1 MSIDTI
7 NRDVWSLD
15 TAYRYI
21 ASICRARHEAVTGQ
35 KVELEVKKV
44 LFLPAI
50 AGTTLWDR
58 INLDAARQLW
68 QALRQGSLHA
78 QGRLSQHRNPAYPAA
93 DTRQW
98 IFHTSHLVWIPPEH
112 WISGELRNFDED
124 LPERLEL
131 IDGEYIYLQVPR
143 FMVEAIWT
151 LPPPKQVEPSDYT
164 TPYLE
169 LIKAAIAEF
178 QITESDQSKKEC
190 LVDWFKEQQVEG
202 EPVSDNLAK
211 AMATIMRLPASQRG
225 GGKRSF

>member
-1 MSIDTI
+1 MS
-7 NRDVWSLD
+7 
-15 TAYRYI
+15 
-21 ASICRARHEAVTGQ
+21 
-35 KVELEVKKV
+35 
-44 LFLPAI
+44 
-50 AGTTLWDR
+50 
-58 INLDAARQLW
+58 
-68 QALRQGSLHA
+68 
-78 QGRLSQHRNPAYPAA
+78 LSN
-93 DTRQW
+93 
-98 IFHTSHLVWIPPEH
+98 SE
-112 WISGELRNFDED
+112 
-124 LPERLEL
+124 
-131 IDGEYIYLQVPR
+131 
-143 FMVEAIWT
+143 IWT